1 MNNIAYPLLHNKQH
15 IQWYWLSAI
24 TLAMLAWLSLS
35 SGAIGWNW
43 KMPIVWLLPD
53 AMISEIEPL
62 HVSVMTQIR
71 LPRLALAILVGSV
84 LASAGAATQALCRN
98 PLADPSLMGVT
109 GGAAMAAV
117 AVIALSAKLSFI
129 HEAMV
134 APAAFIGAVS
144 VTALIY
150 KVASH
155 QGQVQITTLLLA
167 GVAINA
173 MAMAVIGLFS
183 FFADD
188 SALRL
193 MTYWQMGSLGGASWS
208 AMKYAAPLIIVSVLV
223 LFLLRKKINAL
234 MLGELEARHLGVNV
248 KKLKT
253 QIIVIVAL
261 GVGGAVALAGMIGF
275 VGLLVPHVAR
285 LLVGPDLRRMLPLS
299 MLLGCVLMLL
309 ADWISRLIVAPSEL
323 PIGIVTALFGSPFFV
338 YQLLKQKRG
347 QHA

>member
-1 MNNIAYPLLHNKQH
+1 MNTLVSPFMNSERH
-15 IQWYWLSAI
+15 IQWYWICSA
-24 TLAMLAWLSLS
+24 LLGLLAWLSLS
-35 SGAIGWNW
+35 SGAIGWDW
-43 KMPIVWLLPD
+43 KMPIVWMLPESMTQD
-53 AMISEIEPL
+53 VQPL
-62 HVSVMTQIR
+62 HLTVMTQIR
-71 LPRLALAILVGSV
+71 LPRLVLAILVGAV

-109 GGAAMAAV
+109 GGAAVGAV
-117 AVIALSAKLSFI
+117 SVIALSAQVSFI

-134 APAAFIGAVS
+134 APAAFIGAFA
-144 VTALIY
+144 VTGLIY
-150 KVASH
+150 KISNSH
-155 QGQVQITTLLLA
+155 GQIQITTLLLA

-193 MTYWQMGSLGGASWS
+193 MTYWQMGSMGGASWS
-208 AMKYAAPLIIVSVLV
+208 TLQYGAPLILVSIYA
-223 LFLLRKKINAL
+223 LFIRRKKINAL

-248 KKLKT
+248 KRLKSE
-253 QIIVIVAL
+253 IVFIVAL
-261 GVGGAVALAGMIGF
+261 GVGGAVAMSGMIGF
-275 VGLLVPHVAR
+275 VGLLVPHIAR

-299 MLLGCVLMLL
+299 MLLGCLVLLL

-347 QHA
+347 LHA

>member
-1 MNNIAYPLLHNKQH
+1 MSHLAHPLIASRTHQS
-15 IQWYWLSAI
+15 WYWLSAAL
-24 TLAMLAWLSLS
+24 LAFLAWLSLS
-35 SGAIGWNW
+35 SGAIGWDW
-43 KMPIVWLLPD
+43 KLPIVWLLPQSMTSD
-53 AMISEIEPL
+53 IEQL
-62 HVSVMTQIR
+62 HITVVTQIR
-71 LPRLALAILVGSV
+71 LPRLLLAILVGSV

-109 GGAAMAAV
+109 GGAAMTAV
-117 AVIALSAKLSFI
+117 AVIALSAHSPYI

-134 APAAFIGAVS
+134 APAAFIGALA
-144 VTALIY
+144 VTSLIY
-150 KVASH
+150 KIANH
-155 QGQVQITTLLLA
+155 QGQIQITTLLLA

-188 SALRL
+188 TALRL
-193 MTYWQMGSLGGASWS
+193 MTYWQMGSLAGANWP
-208 AMKYAAPLIIVSVLV
+208 AMQYGAPLVMVSIYA
-223 LFLLRKKINAL
+223 LFIRRKKINAL

-248 KKLKT
+248 KRLKSE
-253 QIIVIVAL
+253 IIFIVAL
-261 GVGGAVALAGMIGF
+261 GVGGAVAMAGMIGF
-275 VGLLVPHVAR
+275 VGLLVPHIAR

-299 MLLGCVLMLL
+299 LLLGCIIMLL